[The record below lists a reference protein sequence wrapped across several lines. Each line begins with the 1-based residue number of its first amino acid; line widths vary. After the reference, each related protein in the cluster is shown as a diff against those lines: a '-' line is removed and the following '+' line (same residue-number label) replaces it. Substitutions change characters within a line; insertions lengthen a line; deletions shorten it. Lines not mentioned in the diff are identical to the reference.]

1 VSDSNNN
8 ATSISRSCSGVFIKP
23 VWQRSPGGCEKGMA
37 LIFTMLPLVGLFC
50 ITLKAAQFSRDQG
63 AIKSRTDNSTK
74 AQESAPRGQALL
86 MVLSARN
93 KSASD
98 NIKKPSRQSDLKQ
111 KVTAGRSWLK
121 TTVIGLR
128 DGRRFLNENLQ
139 LLAGHIGGKAR
150 NFSRGSWAGIA
161 IVCLLGPLFCF
172 FAWPLRRTGTALL
185 GAFVFGAFAYGLAR
199 SYHLNW
205 SGALVISLAPAFLG
219 ALLGWHLLVL
229 YTTALSGE
237 VLGGVV
243 FLLAITFFSIPAWLP
258 APLLML
264 VIWSLATAFVYLL
277 ALRPALISGWAVF
290 GAVII
295 SASATILTGC
305 FSRGVPLW
313 DLFLSV
319 FVLFSILGTLSQYRR
334 LGDQQNAGQESDPE
348 ISAQAQTA

>member
-1 VSDSNNN
+1 MSDSNSKV
-8 ATSISRSCSGVFIKP
+8 TPISSSSSGVFIRP
-23 VWQRSPGGCEKGMA
+23 VWRRAPASGEKGLA
-37 LIFTMLPLVGLFC
+37 LLFTMLPLVGLFC
-50 ITLKAAQFSRDQG
+50 ITLKAAQFSRDE
-63 AIKSRTDNSTK
+63 SVNNPRLNNSTRT
-74 AQESAPRGQALL
+74 QQTAPRGQALL
-86 MVLSARN
+86 MVLSARE
-93 KSASD
+93 KTAPES
-98 NIKKPSRQSDLKQ
+98 IKKSSGEANLKQ
-111 KVTAGRSWLK
+111 RVAAGRSWIN

-139 LLAGHIGGKAR
+139 LLAGHLGGQAS

-185 GAFVFGAFAYGLAR
+185 GAFVFGALAYGLAR
-199 SYHLNW
+199 SYQLNW

-243 FLLAITFFSIPAWLP
+243 FLLAITFFTIPAWLP

-290 GAVII
+290 GALII
-295 SASATILTGC
+295 SASATMLTGC
-305 FSRGVPLW
+305 FSRGVSLW

-334 LGDQQNAGQESDPE
+334 LGDSHNAGQEADPE
-348 ISAQAQTA
+348 ILAQAQTA